1 MADLKKLI
9 SNLTDVPALVITLD
23 KYLSGSTNRLQTELG
38 TVEIKRLLELLSKP
52 TGTNIPRLYE
62 VHVAKLIPLIVFV
75 EEKAGQILTLQNA
88 LGEYI
93 WKTS

>member
-1 MADLKKLI
+1 M
-9 SNLTDVPALVITLD
+9 SNLNDVPALVVTLD
-23 KYLSGSTNRLQTELG
+23 KYLNGSTDRLQTELG
-38 TVEIKRLLELLSKP
+38 TVETKRLLELLSKP
-52 TGTNIPRLYE
+52 TGTIIPGLNE
-62 VHVAKLIPLIVFV
+62 ADVAKLFPLIVFV